1 MSKHRRPSP
10 PTPPSEPAPRPTG
23 RAHPWLL
30 PLGMAALFVAA
41 IVMCF
46 WQVLSPSVVFLAPD
60 APLHI
65 FHKSVHLHVEPLH
78 IDQ

>member
-1 MSKHRRPSP
+1 MMQSPVGAVVQQTDFHRPV
-10 PTPPSEPAPRPTG
+10 G
-23 RAHPWLL
+23 
-30 PLGMAALFVAA
+30 ALYARIEERTDTQPHEVHV
-41 IVMCF
+41 I
-46 WQVLSPSVVFLAPD
+46 QLAPD